1 MEQVVLFYSL
11 KSKKC
16 LPVLNIIKQYG
27 ISVKLFCVDSS
38 EVRKKIKNGSL
49 FSVRGVPTLLVSFNN
64 EAEVYEGE
72 KVIQW
77 LDQLIQSQYQPQQ
90 EDYYEDNS
98 LQFAST
104 APQEGAYA
112 PAGFS
117 SVSLSKNSKEKQM
130 DSVKDIAKQM
140 EMERKRTIPD
150 DEKMPF

>member
-27 ISVKLFCVDSS
+27 ISVKLFCVDSV